1 MVGKICSR
9 MVDVKRMCERFLVRM
24 LDSFPRGS
32 L

>member
-24 LDSFPRGS
+24 LEKHYYDE
-32 L
+32 